1 MTAPRL
7 ISVLPSFGKAAG
19 GDSVTIVGKDI
30 DPAATVDF
38 RLHPADTLIPAAGI
52 TGFINFPDN
61 IQHITV
67 TTPAIPEHSGVAGD
81 ITFFDRS
88 VTLRVTNPGLEFDE
102 LELAYTVKFIDR
114 TPTFVEIGDVL
125 FFPERLTSPTGGGSL
140 FESFT
145 AGSDLWVQ
153 TYEFIP
159 DGAGEVDYKAF
170 GEFDFRPADP
180 RHVKRTSNFRRPR
193 NFTPFITRGQILKVQ
208 LETFPGNA
216 AGWTVEIEDDLG
228 VDVLQGIGV
237 AAGPAPGTIFEFVPV
252 LTDANGAS
260 QPVAV
265 HDHLRFH
272 VTGAAAGSPPA
283 TYGQVKV
290 FYGLD

>member
-1 MTAPRL
+1 
-7 ISVLPSFGKAAG
+7 VLPTHGKAAG
-19 GDSVTIVGKDI
+19 GDSITIVGKDI
-30 DPAATVDF
+30 DPLASVDF
-38 RLHPADTLIPAAGI
+38 RLHPSDTLIPAAAI
-52 TGFINFPDN
+52 TGFIDFPDN

-67 TTPAIPEHSGVAGD
+67 TTPPIPEHSGVAGD

-88 VTLRVTNPGLEFDE
+88 VTLRVTNPGPDFDE
-102 LELAYTVKFIDR
+102 LELGYTVKFIDR

-125 FFPERLTSPTGGGSL
+125 FFPERLTVPTGGGTL

-180 RHVKRTSNFRRPR
+180 RFNQRRGNFRRPR
-193 NFTPFITRGQILKVQ
+193 NFTPFITRGQIMKVQ
-208 LETFPGNA
+208 LETFPGFA

-228 VDVLQGIGV
+228 VDVLQGAGA
-237 AAGPAPGTIFEFVPV
+237 AAGPAPGTIAEFVPV
-252 LTDANGAS
+252 LVDVNGES
-260 QPVAV
+260 QPVV
-265 HDHLRFH
+265 LHDHLRFH
-272 VTGAAAGSPPA
+272 VTGAAAGTPPA

-290 FYGLD
+290 WYGLD